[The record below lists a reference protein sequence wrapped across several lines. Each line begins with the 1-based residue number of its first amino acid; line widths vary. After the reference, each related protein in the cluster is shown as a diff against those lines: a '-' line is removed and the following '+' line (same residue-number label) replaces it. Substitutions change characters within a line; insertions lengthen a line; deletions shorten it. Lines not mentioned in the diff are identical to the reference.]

1 MSDASALKDA
11 NRAKNTAHAAANA
24 ADVDGYPE
32 SIALTISERCNFRCL
47 TCCQEH
53 RPEADLSPAAV
64 ERISEILPYVRTV
77 SITGGEPL
85 LHPGLDRLLN
95 LAQKAETSTIVLTNG
110 SLLSAEK
117 SAYLV
122 DKQVTFLKI
131 SCDGASAKTYNAIR
145 KGGDFIRLIGNIAGL
160 SARKLA
166 TGSILPVLE
175 FNFVAMR
182 STIMELPRLTALAG
196 ELGVQVVNVLPLRA
210 DSLARARE
218 SLYFHQNAADEMM
231 RLAAAMGERL
241 GVHVVLPPFF
251 AKPESPSGCR
261 RDFCDAPWRGVTIN
275 VDGSAGI
282 CCGGAGSAGNVNE
295 TDFLTAWNH
304 PGRAKV
310 RETVNTGDELPC
322 CRDCRLGKQNPS
334 RIGSHIPDPE
344 IARAALEFFGGK
356 LDNHPRTGDGLAA

>member
-11 NRAKNTAHAAANA
+11 NQAKNTTHAAANA
-24 ADVDGYPE
+24 AHVDGYPE
-32 SIALTISERCNFRCL
+32 SIALTISERCNFRCI

-53 RPEADLSPAAV
+53 RPQADLSRAAV
-64 ERISEILPYVRTV
+64 ERISEVLPHVRTV

-85 LHPGLDRLLN
+85 LHPGLDSLLD

-110 SLLSAEK
+110 SLLDPEK

-145 KGGDFIRLIGNIAGL
+145 KGGDFNRLIGNIAGL
-160 SARKLA
+160 TARKLA

-182 STIMELPRLTALAG
+182 STIMELPRLTVLAG
-196 ELGVQVVNVLPLRA
+196 ELGVEVVNVLPLRA
-210 DSLARARE
+210 DNLALARE
-218 SLYFHQNAADEMM
+218 SLYFHQGAADEMM
-231 RLAAAMGERL
+231 RLASAMGDKI
-241 GVHVVLPPFF
+241 GVHVVHPPLF
-251 AKPESPSGCR
+251 AEPEPQNGCS

-282 CCGGAGSAGNVNE
+282 CCGGAGSAGNLNE

-304 PGRAKV
+304 PKRVKV
-310 RETVNTGDELPC
+310 RQTVNTPNELPC

-334 RIGSHIPDPE
+334 RIGSHIPNPE
-344 IARAALEFFGGK
+344 IARAALELFGGK
-356 LDNHPRTGDGLAA
+356 LDNRPRTGSGLAA

>member
-1 MSDASALKDA
+1 MSSAHNLKDA
-11 NRAKNTAHAAANA
+11 NQGKNTAHAAAGA
-24 ADVDGYPE
+24 GVVDSYPE

-47 TCCQEH
+47 TCCQQH

-64 ERISEILPYVRTV
+64 ERLGAVLPHVRTV

-85 LHPGLDRLLN
+85 LHPGLDNLLG
-95 LAQKAETSTIVLTNG
+95 LAQKAGTSTIVLTNG
-110 SLLSAEK
+110 SLLNAEK

-145 KGGDFIRLIGNIAGL
+145 KGGDFIRLVGDIAGL
-160 SARKLA
+160 TARKLA
-166 TGSILPVLE
+166 AGSIVPVLE

-182 STIMELPRLTALAG
+182 STILELPRLTVLAG
-196 ELGVQVVNVLPLRA
+196 ELGVEVLNVLPLRA
-210 DSLARARE
+210 DSPALARE
-218 SLYFHQNAADEMM
+218 SLYFYQKTADETM
-231 RLAAAMGERL
+231 RLAKEMGDKI
-241 GVHVVLPPFF
+241 GVHVVLPPLF
-251 AKPESPSGCR
+251 AAAEPGPGDPGAVCE
-261 RDFCDAPWRGVTIN
+261 APWRGVTVN

-282 CCGGAGSAGNVNE
+282 CCGGAGSAGNLNE

-304 PGRAKV
+304 PKRARV
-310 RETVNTGDELPC
+310 RETVNTDGELPC

-344 IARAALEFFGGK
+344 IARAALTFFGGK
-356 LDNHPRTGDGLAA
+356 LDNRPRSGGGLAA